1 MALTTQQNQRISVP
15 GNRGIKIECSV
26 TIHRP
31 VEEVFA
37 FWADFRNLPR
47 FFHNLESVSQLPG
60 GTTRWKAYDPMHNL
74 WEWDAE
80 TINHH
85 PNELIA
91 WRSLP
96 GTHVPNAGS
105 VRFRPVDQGAST
117 QVDLKLEYDPPTGIL
132 APIFLAMM
140 LLPDPEKEVQQSLY
154 VLKDLLED
162 SPHA

>member
-1 MALTTQQNQRISVP
+1 MPQTAQPTRRISVP

-37 FWADFRNLPR
+37 FWADFRNLPK
-47 FFHNLESVSQLPG
+47 FFVNLESVTILPE

-80 TINHH
+80 TINQH

-96 GTHVPNAGS
+96 GTRVPNAGS
-105 VRFRPVDQGAST
+105 VRFQPVEHGAGT
-117 QVDLKLEYDPPTGIL
+117 RVDLKLEYDPPTGML
-132 APIFLAMM
+132 APVFLAMM
-140 LLPDPEKEVQQSLY
+140 LLPDPEKEIQQSLHR
-154 VLKDLLED
+154 LKALME
-162 SPHA
+162 SA